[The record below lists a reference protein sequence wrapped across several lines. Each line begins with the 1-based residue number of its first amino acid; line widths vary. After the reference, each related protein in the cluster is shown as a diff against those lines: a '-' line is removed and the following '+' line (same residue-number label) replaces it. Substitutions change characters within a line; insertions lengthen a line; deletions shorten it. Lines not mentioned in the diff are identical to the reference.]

1 MLFGEL
7 LGRGDIAPPVAVGI
21 LGAGNYG
28 TAIITQSTAIPHY
41 EVTFVGDP
49 NLDAA
54 RTACRRAG
62 WGPERVA
69 IVETADDV
77 RRARALGLVA
87 LSADPELIRA
97 AQVDVVVEASGQAE
111 AGAQAALHAFAAG
124 RHVVMVNKETDS
136 VVGPLLTRRAREAGV
151 VYTQADGDQPALL
164 MALWDWARLLGLEVI
179 VAGKSHDA
187 ELILDRQADLI
198 RVGGRELRL
207 QSDWAEAARPVRD
220 GIGKWIERRRAC
232 FGNLIAAANYDR
244 IEMVCVAN
252 GTGLMPLTGP
262 HAEPIL
268 RTTEIPEALC
278 LEADGGVLRGP
289 GGLDTICSLL
299 EPDIPSMGGG
309 VFVVVRCA
317 NDYSREILTTKG
329 LISNRAGT
337 AAMIYRPY
345 HLCGVETPISI
356 LAAARLGVPTGA
368 RVATP
373 RWDAVAV
380 ARRDL
385 PAGTVIDNNL
395 ERTEQWSSR
404 YETSEVTR
412 RAGLI
417 PLAMCAGLRLIRD
430 VAAGSDLTRHAVAV
444 PTASLLWRLR
454 AEQDEA
460 WAGEPEGGPR

>member
-1 MLFGEL
+1 MLIGEL
-7 LGRGDIAPPVAVGI
+7 LGRGDVATPVAVGI

-28 TAIITQSTAIPHY
+28 TAIITQSTAIRHY

-49 NLDAA
+49 NMDAA
-54 RTACRRAG
+54 RTACRLAG

-69 IVETADDV
+69 VADTADEV
-77 RRARALGLVA
+77 RQARARGMVAIATDPAL
-87 LSADPELIRA
+87 IQA
-97 AQVDVVVEASGQAE
+97 AHVDVVVEASGQAE
-111 AGAQAALHAFAAG
+111 AGAQAALDAFALG

-136 VVGPLLTRRAREAGV
+136 VVGPLLARRAAEAGV

-164 MALWDWARLLGLEVI
+164 LALWDWVRLLGLEVL

-187 ELILDRQADLI
+187 ELILDRAAHCI
-198 RVGGRELRL
+198 RAGGRALRL
-207 QSDWAEAARPVRD
+207 QPEWRD
-220 GIGKWIERRRAC
+220 ALEPGRTGIGKMIERRRAC
-232 FGNLIAAANYDR
+232 FGSVIAAANYDR

-252 GTGLMPLTGP
+252 GTDLTPLTGP
-262 HAEPIL
+262 YAEPIL
-268 RTTEIPEALC
+268 RTPEIPDALC
-278 LEADGGVLRGP
+278 LAADGGVLTGP
-289 GGLDTICSLL
+289 GGLDTVCSLR

-329 LISNRAGT
+329 LIANRVGT
-337 AAMIYRPY
+337 AALIYRPY

-385 PAGTVIDNNL
+385 SAGTVIDTNL
-395 ERTEQWSSR
+395 ERTEQWTSR
-404 YETSEVTR
+404 YETAELTR
-412 RAGLI
+412 REGRI

-430 VAAGSDLTRHAVAV
+430 VAAGSDLTRHAVAA
-444 PTASLLWRLR
+444 PTGSLLWRLR

-460 WAGEPEGGPR
+460 WAGEPAEGSR